1 MNKDEMINNII
12 KETKCFN
19 CIHAPICFAQKGG
32 VNLQLASGM
41 GCYYYQAKLADDEI
55 VIKKSEYK
63 ELKKYRT
70 DWLNSEKMHL
80 QAELE
85 DTEFELGCSN
95 RLFQKVCE
103 EKKELEKRLEQAK
116 QETAREIFYKLKE
129 TLIINNEENTEW
141 FDYDFTLET
150 INELANK
157 YGVELE

>member
-1 MNKDEMINNII
+1 MDKDEMKDMAII
-12 KETKCFN
+12 
-19 CIHAPICFAQKGG
+19 I
-32 VNLQLASGM
+32 SGSTELDTM
-41 GCYYYQAKLADDEI
+41 NYYSARYKAKALIDAGYRKVADDEI

-103 EKKELEKRLEQAK
+103 EKKELEKQLEQAK
-116 QETAREIFYKLKE
+116 QETAREILQEFKTRIKYIPK
-129 TLIINNEENTEW
+129 NN
-141 FDYDFTLET
+141 FTRLE
-150 INELANK
+150 IDWEIAILAQK
-157 YGVELE
+157 CGIELE